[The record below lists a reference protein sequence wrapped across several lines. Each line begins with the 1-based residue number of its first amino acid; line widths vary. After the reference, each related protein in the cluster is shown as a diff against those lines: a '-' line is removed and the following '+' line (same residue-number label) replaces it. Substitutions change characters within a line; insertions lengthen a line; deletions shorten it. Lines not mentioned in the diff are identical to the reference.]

1 VDASISLEH
10 LEEAAGVIDPV
21 FLNSPQFDCEPVSDK
36 LGVTTVLKVE
46 CVNPIRSFKGRGT
59 DYLLHRLPADG
70 PPIVCASAG
79 NFGQGMAYACR
90 KAGKTLTVFAA
101 TTASPIKVDRMRA
114 LGANVKL
121 EGADFDEAKDAAVR
135 HCGEEG
141 ALYVEDGL
149 LGPIAEGAGTIA
161 VELCQS
167 TAPFSAIFVP
177 LGNGS
182 LVNGIGLWLKHFSPE
197 TRVIAV
203 CPAAAP
209 AMERSWKEGKP
220 VTAPA
225 TTIADGIAVRVP
237 VPEALQIMREVVDDV
252 VLVSD
257 DEIVAA
263 MRMLFADAGLVVEP
277 AGAAG
282 LAAIAQRRDELAGKR
297 VATILTGANLTTQQI
312 REWLL

>member
-1 VDASISLEH
+1 VDSTVTWNRI
-10 LEEAAGVIDPV
+10 EEAGRVIDPT
-21 FLNSPQFDCEPVSDK
+21 FLDTPQFDCEPISQR
-36 LGVTTVLKVE
+36 LGVTTVFKVE

-70 PPIVCASAG
+70 RPIVCASAG

-90 KAGKTLTVFAA
+90 KAHRNLTVFAA
-101 TTASPIKVDRMRA
+101 TTASPIKVERMRA
-114 LGANVKL
+114 LGAHVVL
-121 EGADFDEAKDAAVR
+121 QGADFDEAKDVAMHHATAAA
-135 HCGEEG
+135 

-161 VELCQS
+161 RELTQNS
-167 TAPFSAIFVP
+167 EPFNTIFVP

-182 LVNGIGLWLKHFSPE
+182 LVNGIGTWLKRFSPA

-209 AMERSWKEGKP
+209 AMELSWKAGEP
-220 VTAPA
+220 VTAGS

-237 VPEALQIMREVVDDV
+237 VPEALDIMRGVVDEV
-252 VLVSD
+252 MLVSD
-257 DEIVAA
+257 DEIVDA
-263 MRMLFADAGLVVEP
+263 MRTLFVDAGLVVEP

-282 LAAIAQRRDELAGKR
+282 LAAITQRKAHLAGQR
-297 VATILTGANLTTQQI
+297 VVTPLTGANLTTQQI

>member
-1 VDASISLEH
+1 VDATISVDRIG
-10 LEEAAGVIDPV
+10 EAAHFIDPA
-21 FLNSPQFDCEPVSDK
+21 FLDSPQFDCETISHS
-36 LGVTTVLKVE
+36 LGVTAILKVE

-59 DYLLHRLPADG
+59 DYLIHRLPADG
-70 PPIVCASAG
+70 TPIVCASAG

-90 KAGKTLTVFAA
+90 KARRNLTVFAA

-114 LGANVKL
+114 LGANVVL
-121 EGADFDEAKDAAVR
+121 DGADFDEAKDAAMRLATVQ
-135 HCGEEG
+135 G

-161 VELCQS
+161 RELTS
-167 TAPFSAIFVP
+167 LPDPFSAIFVP

-182 LVNGIGLWLKHFSPE
+182 LVNGIGTYLKRFEPA

-203 CPAAAP
+203 CSAAAP
-209 AMERSWKEGKP
+209 AMELSWKAGEP
-220 VTAPA
+220 ITAPA
-225 TTIADGIAVRVP
+225 TTIADGISVRVP
-237 VPEALQIMREVVDDV
+237 VPEALDIMRGVVDEV
-252 VLVSD
+252 MLVSD
-257 DEIVAA
+257 EEVVAA

-282 LAAIAQRRDELAGKR
+282 LAAIAQRKDELAGQR
-297 VATILTGANLTTQQI
+297 VVTPLTGANLTTHQI